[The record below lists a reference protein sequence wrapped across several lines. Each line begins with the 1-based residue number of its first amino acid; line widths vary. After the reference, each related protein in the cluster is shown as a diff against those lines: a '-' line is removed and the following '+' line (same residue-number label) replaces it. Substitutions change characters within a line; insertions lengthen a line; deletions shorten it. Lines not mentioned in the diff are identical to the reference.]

1 MISLSLHS
9 FYRVNEVQRFEYS
22 RPIRKG
28 EKNPDNEFAV
38 KKQKWPPSP
47 NLMPPF
53 TKLPVKKKERIL
65 RDPTVQGLMP
75 VCVMHRDPDI
85 RPLQI
90 QCNDDHYTDAVT
102 KVPVMLL
109 ESDWHFESLPVLRA
123 HSPPCR
129 IYLSLPLGCES
140 WSRCWCLC
148 YKEVHGGTVC

>member
-1 MISLSLHS
+1 MASLPPTSCHHS
-9 FYRVNEVQRFEYS
+9 QNCLS
-22 RPIRKG
+22 
-28 EKNPDNEFAV
+28 
-38 KKQKWPPSP
+38 
-47 NLMPPF
+47 
-53 TKLPVKKKERIL
+53 KKKERIL

-75 VCVMHRDPDI
+75 MCVMHRDPDI

-123 HSPPCR
+123 HSPPSR
-129 IYLSLPLGCES
+129 MYLSLPLGSES